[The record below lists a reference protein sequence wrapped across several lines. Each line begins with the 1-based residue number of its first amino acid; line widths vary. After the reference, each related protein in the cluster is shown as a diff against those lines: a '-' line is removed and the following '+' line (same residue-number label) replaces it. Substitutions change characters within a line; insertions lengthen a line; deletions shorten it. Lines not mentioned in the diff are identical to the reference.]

1 MVTASVNSQVFNLA
15 AAAAAAAGSS
25 PSTSS
30 PSSAAAK
37 KSRPSVASVAEQ
49 DADPAEPP
57 EDAEDNAPLFYSP
70 GKRGFY
76 SPIQGRRARFNT
88 QSQLS
93 AFRGSIQLDI
103 ENSTEYLLTFT
114 QYCKTQ

>member
-1 MVTASVNSQVFNLA
+1 MYQKCQIKTAKSQLVKFAFQVFNLA

-25 PSTSS
+25 PSN
-30 PSSAAAK
+30 PPAAK
-37 KSRPSVASVAEQ
+37 KRCVVAEQ

-76 SPIQGRRARFNT
+76 SPIQGR
-88 QSQLS
+88 
-93 AFRGSIQLDI
+93 
-103 ENSTEYLLTFT
+103 NSTLSTISIL
-114 QYCKTQ
+114 QK

>member
-1 MVTASVNSQVFNLA
+1 MVTARVNSQVFNLA

-30 PSSAAAK
+30 SSSAAAK

-57 EDAEDNAPLFYSP
+57 EDADDNAPLFYSP

-76 SPIQGRRARFNT
+76 SPIQGRRARFIQHSIST
-88 QSQLS
+88 LS
-93 AFRGSIQLDI
+93 LQGLNSIG
-103 ENSTEYLLTFT
+103 Y
-114 QYCKTQ
+114 

>member
-1 MVTASVNSQVFNLA
+1 MNASVNSQVFNLA

-30 PSSAAAK
+30 SPSAAK

-49 DADPAEPP
+49 DADPADPP

-76 SPIQGRRARFNT
+76 SPIQGRQAIFNT
-88 QSQLS
+88 QS
-93 AFRGSIQLDI
+93 I
-103 ENSTEYLLTFT
+103 STICNLLN
-114 QYCKTQ
+114 